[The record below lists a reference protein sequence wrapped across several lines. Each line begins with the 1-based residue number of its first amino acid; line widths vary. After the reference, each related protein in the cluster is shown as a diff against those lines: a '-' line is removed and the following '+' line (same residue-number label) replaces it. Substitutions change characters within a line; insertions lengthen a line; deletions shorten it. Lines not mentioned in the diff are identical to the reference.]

1 VAAFESAT
9 GKAVTELERNV
20 SEALAAEKPP
30 ENPPENRR

>member
-1 VAAFESAT
+1 
-9 GKAVTELERNV
+9 VTELERNV